1 MSFRTQIRGIISA
14 MTRRSRPI
22 LMEAPRVTPLSPDFG
37 YTRGTPIDR
46 VLIRRYFASVPTSMV
61 DTVYE
66 VGESQFS
73 PILFPHSISR
83 VVHVNPENERDLRV
97 DFLHVAKDQI
107 GLCEAL
113 ICTQVLNFIKEPL
126 EALKGISSL
135 LRPGGRCYMTVAGLA
150 QVSRYDS
157 ARWGDYFRFMP
168 QGFDYLLSQCD
179 SIKVMHRKDLGNL
192 FCAKCLLDGVVAEDV
207 VERSLMDVDDPLYP
221 VVLGAVLE
229 RK

>member
-1 MSFRTQIRGIISA
+1 MDIRAQIKGIISA
-14 MTRRSRPI
+14 MARRSRPI
-22 LMEAPRVTPLSPDFG
+22 LMEAPRVTPISPDFG
-37 YTRGTPIDR
+37 YARGTPIDR
-46 VLIRRYFASVPTSMV
+46 VLIRRYLGSAPTSV
-61 DTVYE
+61 VGIVHE

-73 PILFPHSISR
+73 PMLFPRAVHH
-83 VVHVNPENERDLRV
+83 VVHVSPENETDLRV
-97 DFLHVAKDQI
+97 DFLEVPQDQI
-107 GLCEAL
+107 GLCEAI

-126 EALKGISSL
+126 EALRGISSL

-168 QGFDYLLSQCD
+168 QGFDHLLSQCD
-179 SIKVMHRKDLGNL
+179 AIRVIHRNDLGNL
-192 FCAKCLLDGVVAEDV
+192 FCAKCLMDGVVAEDV
-207 VERSLMDVDDPLYP
+207 VEKRLLEVDDPLYP